1 MKNVIY
7 GYSCKK
13 SKQSLINWFNNIL
26 NIFILM
32 CVGVLPI
39 CTCVYHM
46 QESTRRPE
54 EGIKS
59 PETGVM
65 WVLETEL
72 GSSAVAER
80 TLNS

>member
-1 MKNVIY
+1 
-7 GYSCKK
+7 
-13 SKQSLINWFNNIL
+13 
-26 NIFILM
+26 M